1 MITTNQKALDFLKEK
16 KIDLK
21 KQIELTIKRGSRIIL
36 KRKSYEIVGVR
47 NTRDR
52 KYFIEILI
60 PMGVTS
66 ESCWCENI
74 RVASG
79 SY

>member
-1 MITTNQKALDFLKEK
+1 MITKNKKVLNFLKEK

-36 KRKSYEIVGVR
+36 KRKSFEIVGVR

-52 KYFIEILI
+52 KYFIEILF

-66 ESCWCENI
+66 ESCWNESI
-74 RVASG
+74 RVATG